1 MNRMTVCCWRWLAT
15 AILLCPVWAHAQLLG
30 LGYDRTARAL
40 QVIEIDPTSGTELV
54 RGSLAEARILAPS
67 GTAYD
72 PFAQQVFF
80 LSKDPVDAE
89 WHLLSAQVATGN
101 VADRGSTGLTGQVV
115 ALAFDRD
122 TSRLLT
128 LVREA
133 GVLQV
138 LALDSVTAASTVVH
152 HGASDCCLMDGN
164 VSALSAQGF
173 LIAGRRL
180 SDAEGTHRL
189 IRFAVDGSEGFSA
202 SAPMSGTLEV
212 LVSDPG
218 SGHVF
223 GLSHIDLPSPD
234 RARAQLVDVAADGSF
249 LSIGSGEL
257 NCCVV
262 DVDIATI
269 ESGQLRLVARALD
282 LTPPI
287 EPVPARLVSIDL
299 ATGVFSSSVAPLSSA
314 RTLNGLFDSI
324 KGVVAS
330 TTTITTITPASPS
343 EGQPYQVTA
352 IVEAGGLP
360 LSGNVLVTD
369 STGAQC
375 SFALPQDHCSLTPLA
390 GGPQTV
396 TASFIGGAGV
406 GGSSDVEAITIRAL
420 STTTFVSVLPSPVD
434 LGTAYQVEVAV
445 SGFGTPTGVVSV
457 SDGIGANCNVVLP
470 ATTCSLTSQQA
481 GNLTLTASYSGDL
494 INGSSIATQSHQ
506 VNRVASTT
514 QILSALPS
522 PVAAGQPYTVTAQ
535 ASGLVAASGSITV
548 DDGDGVDCVIT
559 LPATSCVLTSV
570 TAGAKT
576 VTANYSGDANLLPS
590 ATTAAQT
597 VTQAVT
603 SLQINATPDPAVVAQ
618 STQLQASVLG
628 GVSNPAGTF
637 QFLAD
642 ATPII
647 GCEAVSVSAA
657 QATCTTTFSSPGDVL
672 IQANYSGDV
681 NNLSATQSRTLTV
694 GLAPTTTNLSLSQT
708 SIPAG
713 VLVIARAEV
722 SGGIA
727 PNDGSVSFTLDG
739 APISACQAMPLIA
752 GTTECPI
759 QTALQGTRLV
769 TATYSG
775 DTDEAQSSDTALLQ
789 VLDALT
795 IPTDNGGALWLL
807 ALSVLGLGWRRIQRY

>member
-15 AILLCPVWAHAQLLG
+15 AMLLCPVWAHAQLLG
-30 LGYDRTARAL
+30 VGYDRSARAL
-40 QVIEIDPTSGTELV
+40 QVIEIDPASGTEVV
-54 RGSLAEARILAPS
+54 RGSLAEARVLAPA

-72 PFAQQVFF
+72 PFSQQVFF

-101 VADRGSTGLTGQVV
+101 ATDRGSTGLTGQVV

-138 LALDSVTAASTVVH
+138 LALDAFTAASTVVH
-152 HGASDCCLMDGN
+152 HGASDCCVMDGN

-189 IRFAVDGSEGFSA
+189 IRFAVDGSDDFSA

-218 SGHVF
+218 SGHMF
-223 GLSHIDLPSPD
+223 GLSHVDLPSPD

-299 ATGVFSSSVAPLSSA
+299 ATGVFSSSAAPLSSG

-324 KGVVAS
+324 KGVVPS
-330 TTTITTITPASPS
+330 TTTITDITPASPS

-352 IVEAGGLP
+352 IVEAGALP

-375 SFALPQDHCSLTPLA
+375 NFALPQDHCSLTPLA

-406 GGSSDVEAITIRAL
+406 GGSSDVEAITVRAL
-420 STTTFVSVLPSPVD
+420 STTSIVSVVPSPVD
-434 LGTAYQVEVAV
+434 LGTAYQVEVSV

-457 SDGIGANCNVVLP
+457 SDGVGANCDVVLP

-494 INGSSIATQSHQ
+494 LNGSSLATQSHQ

-514 QILSALPS
+514 QVLSVLPS

-535 ASGLVAASGSITV
+535 ATGLVTASGSITV

-603 SLQINATPDPAVVAQ
+603 SLQIDATPDPAVVAQ

-628 GVSNPAGTF
+628 GVSNPAGTV

-657 QATCTTTFSSPGDVL
+657 QATCTTTFSTPGDVL
-672 IQANYSGDV
+672 IQANYSGDA

-694 GLAPTTTNLSLSQT
+694 GLAATTTSLSLSQT

-752 GTTECPI
+752 GITECPI
-759 QTALQGTRLV
+759 QTALQGTRV
-769 TATYSG
+769 VMAAYSG
-775 DTDEAQSSDTALLQ
+775 DSDEAPSSDTASLQ